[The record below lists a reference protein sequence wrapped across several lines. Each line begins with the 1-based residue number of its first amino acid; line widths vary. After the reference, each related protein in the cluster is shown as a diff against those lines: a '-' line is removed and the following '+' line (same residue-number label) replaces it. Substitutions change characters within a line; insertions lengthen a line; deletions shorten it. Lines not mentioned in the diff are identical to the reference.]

1 MSKCPLALAALLFAG
16 CGAHYPEDPGDPGS
30 TATVGTGDT
39 SASSTSASSP
49 SGSTGTTTAGSSSGS
64 TSGSSSSS
72 GGELG
77 SGSSSGSTGG
87 ELGSGSSS
95 GGTTGASYGS
105 DTWSSFA
112 KPFFDANCA
121 RCHASTFDSFAYVQT
136 HQAEIR
142 ANIESGKMPKNGAL
156 SASDRAQILAWF
168 DCGLPQ

>member
-1 MSKCPLALAALLFAG
+1 MAKLSLALAALLFAG

-30 TATVGTGDT
+30 TGAVGTGDT
-39 SASSTSASSP
+39 AASSTAAASS
-49 SGSTGTTTAGSSSGS
+49 SGSSGTTTAGSSSGS
-64 TSGSSSSS
+64 TSGSSGSSGGDTGSNSSSS
-72 GGELG
+72 GGEVG
-77 SGSSSGSTGG
+77 VS
-87 ELGSGSSS
+87 SSS

-121 RCHASTFDSFAYVQT
+121 RCHGSTFDSFTYVQT

-142 ANIESGKMPKNGAL
+142 ANIDSGKMPKNGAL